1 MAWNRNISNTPA
13 MSMDRQTP
21 RKPPGGPA
29 SYPREPGDE
38 NDPEMAWSRN
48 RSSAPAMSMERETP
62 VDRTAAWAMAPDDET
77 EDGRAPKPAGAPE
90 EDDSTAS
97 EEPEKPKGIVIPV
110 WSMLTLGMMGSVIG
124 SGQGPTA
131 KAPPPAIVPEGN
143 PSVLPDLPV
152 VPQIP
157 CVEDAACGYVMGA
170 IDPVLPPQTRALV
183 NVPGTCQNWSREWL
197 RTGKDIMEFQ
207 VDRIRQRFTMALI
220 YCEFNGDNWLEGELW
235 VSDLHECDWYTMIGV
250 DPCGRDEQYQIL
262 RNYGQQM
269 RGTLPP
275 EISMMSS
282 LWEITFSDNLLT
294 GTIPSTFAKL
304 SELDTLSLS
313 FNLFKGEIPPFVW
326 EFEDMIYLDL
336 AYNFFTGTI
345 PQTVDL
351 TEPNLQT
358 LLLEN
363 NDLDGQI
370 PDSFGNLDWKR
381 LHLDGNQFTGTIPG
395 NLNAPRV
402 QEVTLHNNKLTGKFP
417 TNSFANEHAG
427 RKSKLTTVTL
437 EGNSLTNTQ
446 AEMEEMCRLF
456 DSANGVLKTL
466 RTDIACSC
474 CTTGP

>member
-1 MAWNRNISNTPA
+1 
-13 MSMDRQTP
+13 
-21 RKPPGGPA
+21 
-29 SYPREPGDE
+29 
-38 NDPEMAWSRN
+38 
-48 RSSAPAMSMERETP
+48 
-62 VDRTAAWAMAPDDET
+62 
-77 EDGRAPKPAGAPE
+77 
-90 EDDSTAS
+90 
-97 EEPEKPKGIVIPV
+97 
-110 WSMLTLGMMGSVIG
+110 
-124 SGQGPTA
+124 
-131 KAPPPAIVPEGN
+131 
-143 PSVLPDLPV
+143 
-152 VPQIP
+152 
-157 CVEDAACGYVMGA
+157 
-170 IDPVLPPQTRALV
+170 
-183 NVPGTCQNWSREWL
+183 
-197 RTGKDIMEFQ
+197 
-207 VDRIRQRFTMALI
+207 
-220 YCEFNGDNWLEGELW
+220 
-235 VSDLHECDWYTMIGV
+235 
-250 DPCGRDEQYQIL
+250 
-262 RNYGQQM
+262 
-269 RGTLPP
+269 
-275 EISMMSS
+275 
-282 LWEITFSDNLLT
+282 
-294 GTIPSTFAKL
+294 
-304 SELDTLSLS
+304 
-313 FNLFKGEIPPFVW
+313 
-326 EFEDMIYLDL
+326 MIYLDL